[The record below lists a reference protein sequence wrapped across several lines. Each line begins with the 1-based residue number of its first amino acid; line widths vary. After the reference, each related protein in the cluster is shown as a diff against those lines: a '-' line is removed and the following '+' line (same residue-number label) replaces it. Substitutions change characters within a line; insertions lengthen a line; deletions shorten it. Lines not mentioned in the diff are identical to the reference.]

1 MHNGLRHILLTSL
14 PVLLLAGQGW
24 AQAFTAGSLVS
35 DSTRRTERLLGW
47 SVTRPKKAAILS
59 AVLPGAGQIYNRKYW
74 KLPLVYGAIG
84 GAIIGE
90 MHAQRLY
97 KEYAR
102 GYEARMD
109 GNPRTIDQGEHS
121 GKELS
126 DANVHTTLSSLRTS
140 RDQWIGGIA
149 LAYTLNIVDALVDA
163 HLYDFDVSNDLS
175 LHWQPSVLQ
184 LPAAAPTPAIAFS
197 FHLKSNR

>member
-1 MHNGLRHILLTSL
+1 MQNGLRLILLTSL
-14 PVLLLAGQGW
+14 PALLLASQGW
-24 AQAFTAGSLVS
+24 AQAVTASPLAR

-47 SVTRPKKAAILS
+47 QVTRPKKAALLS
-59 AVLPGAGQIYNRKYW
+59 AVLPGAGQIYNRKFW

-90 MHAQRLY
+90 QHYQRLY
-97 KEYAR
+97 QEYTR

-109 GNPRTIDQGEHS
+109 GNPKTIDKGEHS
-121 GKELS
+121 GQEVS
-126 DANVHTTLSSLRTS
+126 DDNVYAVLKSYRTS

-163 HLYDFDVSNDLS
+163 HLYDFDISNDLS
-175 LHWQPSVLQ
+175 LHWEPSMLQ
-184 LPAAAPTPAIAFS
+184 LPTAAPTPGIAFS
-197 FHLKSNR
+197 LHLKSNR